1 MGWRTTALID
11 FYSFTREQLQNH
23 FVTSRGDSVSIAKL
37 RAGTLMKRV
46 YRSNV
51 SLFDE
56 TVHQD
61 GFSIDFY
68 KWLKLNVNFSFNVQL
83 SEFQRSDSD
92 GTVKFA
98 LRLSDGSL
106 IETVLIPERGRL
118 TLCLSTQ
125 VGCAQA
131 CRFCQT
137 GRMGLKRSLTTQE
150 IVSQVVFVSQW
161 LFQMR
166 NGSQTLADS
175 DWLSQ
180 IIGDS
185 PISNLVFMGMGEPLD
200 NLSAVLPAISIFT
213 DAKGLNLSPRKI
225 TVSTVGI
232 LPELEIILNQTNVSL
247 ALSLHFPF
255 DKERSKVMPVNQRFP
270 LADVLEVLKR
280 NIKRGPYFIQYT
292 LIKGVNDTSEH
303 AAALTE
309 ILKEIP
315 VKVNLIPLNEHDGA
329 AFRRPD
335 LSSVVRFQNILKSNG
350 LVTTVRLSKGRD
362 VQAACGQL
370 IQKVQQNKQDSIAVI

>member
-1 MGWRTTALID
+1 MID

-23 FVTSRGDSVSIAKL
+23 FVTSRGDTISIAKL

-51 SLFDE
+51 SLFEE

-68 KWLKLNVNFSFNVQL
+68 KWLKLNVNFNLNVQL
-83 SEFQRSDSD
+83 SGFKRSDSD
-92 GTVKFA
+92 GAVKFA
-98 LRLSDGSL
+98 LRLADGSL

-166 NGSQTLADS
+166 NGSQSLADS

-280 NIKRGPYFIQYT
+280 NLKRGPYFIQYT

-350 LVTTVRLSKGRD
+350 LVATVRLSKGRD

-370 IQKVQQNKQDSIAVI
+370 IQKMQQSKTDSITAL